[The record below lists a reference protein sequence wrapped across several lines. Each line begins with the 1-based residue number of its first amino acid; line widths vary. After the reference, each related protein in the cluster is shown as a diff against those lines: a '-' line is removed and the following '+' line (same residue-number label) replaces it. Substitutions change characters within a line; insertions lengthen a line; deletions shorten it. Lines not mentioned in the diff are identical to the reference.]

1 MTKEQL
7 IEAVSAHYDE
17 LNALN
22 KTDSFYDYE
31 NDFMK
36 IWGKVGREVFEKN
49 LGELP
54 GDRRKK
60 TLTVY
65 GEVALSKKH
74 PYCQSWNEF
83 QISPRMQ
90 QLMAYCGQL
99 DTYEK
104 GNEVLKEMLQIDVSE
119 TQIYRVTDFYGKAV
133 EAQVNAEAIL
143 SVVKKDEVLYAE
155 ADGQCHLVKT

>member
-31 NDFMK
+31 NDFIK

-49 LGELP
+49 LGELS

-60 TLTVY
+60 N
-65 GEVALSKKH
+65 S
-74 PYCQSWNEF
+74 N
-83 QISPRMQ
+83 
-90 QLMAYCGQL
+90 
-99 DTYEK
+99 
-104 GNEVLKEMLQIDVSE
+104 
-119 TQIYRVTDFYGKAV
+119 RVRGG
-133 EAQVNAEAIL
+133 VNSQKPSL
-143 SVVKKDEVLYAE
+143 
-155 ADGQCHLVKT
+155 

>member
-36 IWGKVGREVFEKN
+36 IWGTVGREVFEKN

-60 TLTVY
+60 NSNSLR
-65 GEVALSKKH
+65 A
-74 PYCQSWNEF
+74 
-83 QISPRMQ
+83 
-90 QLMAYCGQL
+90 
-99 DTYEK
+99 
-104 GNEVLKEMLQIDVSE
+104 GNHVQKTSLLP
-119 TQIYRVTDFYGKAV
+119 FV
-133 EAQVNAEAIL
+133 E
-143 SVVKKDEVLYAE
+143 
-155 ADGQCHLVKT
+155 